1 MKNPML
7 VILAGLPAAGKSS
20 FAHHLGLLMDEAFE
34 VRTMVIASDT
44 VREEFPALREGFIPE
59 LEEKVRMLTLERVK
73 AALRSG
79 LSVIHDDL
87 NYYRSMRFD
96 LVGIARELEA
106 PHALIHIA
114 TPMEVC
120 LEWNAVR
127 GRKVPDVV
135 ITKDA
140 ARFDT
145 PGGDPWDEPLAR
157 VNVKEMDAGAWN
169 ALMDRLRDRIERF
182 RPWTPREKKPH
193 APTRAEEL
201 DLLSRKVVGD
211 FYRTGKARKDGK
223 EISRI
228 RQELVEQALADGA
241 SDGEAESLFRKRL
254 GGFFSV
260 KD

>member
-1 MKNPML
+1 MKKPML

-20 FAHHLGLLMDEAFE
+20 FAHHLGLLMDEAFG
-34 VRTMVIASDT
+34 VRTLVIASDT

-59 LEEKVRMLTLERVK
+59 LEAKVRLLTLDRVK

-87 NYYRSMRFD
+87 NYYRSMRFE
-96 LVGIARELEA
+96 LVGIARELDA

-120 LEWNAVR
+120 LEWNAAR

-157 VNVKEMDAGAWN
+157 VNVKEMDEGAWK
-169 ALMDRLRDRIERF
+169 ALMEGLGERVDQF
-182 RPWTPREKKPH
+182 RPWTARERKPH

-211 FYRTGKARKDGK
+211 LYRTGKARKDGK

-228 RQELVEQALADGA
+228 RQELLEQALTGGA

-254 GGFFSV
+254 GELFSV
-260 KD
+260 